1 MNLPALLLS
10 VTLVAPVSA
19 NPPETPPPTEAPH
32 VELPVPDAPPGNPP
46 GPDGNP
52 AATAAP
58 ATEPAPAPDPAS
70 DVAPA
75 AAPAA
80 PGRLTGVV
88 ESPTGQPFEDVIVLV
103 DGDTAGSTDAQGR
116 FHLPRL
122 RPGPHLITLIG
133 PQGQD
138 LHEQIEVA
146 PGASL
151 DRRFRLTTRDVET
164 VAITQKSDRPK
175 REAGE
180 VVLAQ
185 KDVAAVPGTFGDP
198 VRVIENLPGT
208 SRAPGGLGGAL
219 IVRGANPADSAVL
232 MDGVQIP
239 LLYHFGGLT
248 SVVNSEFLS
257 AVTFLPGGFGA
268 QYGRATAGI
277 AEIQSSA
284 LSCDRVRA
292 SASVDLLDAEL
303 FGCTPVGRWRI
314 AAASRR
320 SYIDTFLP
328 AILRGAA
335 DEGESPIVVT
345 PAYFDYQLKA
355 ETARTNQRFEIFAF
369 GSRDALKLSR
379 ATSAEDVDM
388 NLGGTTTF
396 HRLQLR
402 HFYFSDRFTLE
413 SSLVPGLMKVAF
425 TESSQELA
433 TDHHSGATIN
443 TVQWRETAGLRLHP
457 RVLWRAGIDH
467 VLTRWSSAFVTE
479 LSNLGRRYPSPLE
492 DDERT
497 QNHWTDSDTDLD
509 QAYWTEVVLGNRESL
524 TVTPGV
530 RLANLVFGRT
540 HRFVIEPRLAARFQ
554 ASEATAFT
562 AAGGIYR
569 KLPDMMSGVM
579 VDGFGQPNLAAE
591 RALHLVWGIEQAFDI
606 ARLGRLDTKAEGF
619 YVRRD
624 LMPSPTDEVIVRD
637 GRAEPTLFKSDGR
650 GRAYGVELMLRL
662 PSEQRRF
669 SGWVAYTLSRSL
681 REDRM
686 GAVGG
691 FDQYAPLSPDVPRE
705 GGLSAGNHEYLSPF
719 DQTHILTTVGRWEL
733 PWNMSLGFRFQLVSG
748 NPTTPLER
756 GEAYYD
762 ADNDR
767 YQIRPGSVA
776 AGSARLPTFHKLDVR
791 LDKRWRWDSW
801 QLTAYL
807 EVLNAYNHRP
817 IEAVSH
823 DYRYRTRSELKGLPI
838 LPLLGLKGEI

>member
-1 MNLPALLLS
+1 MNLSTLLLS
-10 VTLVAPVSA
+10 LALMAPDPGPASESPA
-19 NPPETPPPTEAPH
+19 TEAP
-32 VELPVPDAPPGNPP
+32 APPT
-46 GPDGNP
+46 D
-52 AATAAP
+52 
-58 ATEPAPAPDPAS
+58 DPA
-70 DVAPA
+70 VAANDAAA
-75 AAPAA
+75 AAPA
-80 PGRLTGVV
+80 RLEGVV
-88 ESPTGQPFEDVIVLV
+88 EAPNGTPFEDVIVLV
-103 DGDTAGSTDAQGR
+103 DGEAAGSTDAQGR
-116 FHLPRL
+116 FALPRL

-138 LHEQIEVA
+138 LHEQIDVA
-146 PGASL
+146 PGVSL
-151 DRRFRLTTRDVET
+151 QRRFRLSTRELDAVI
-164 VAITQKSDRPK
+164 VTQKSERPK
-175 REAGE
+175 REASE
-180 VVLAQ
+180 VVLSQ

-208 SRAPGGLGGAL
+208 SRAPGGMGGAL

-268 QYGRATAGI
+268 QYGRATAGV

-284 LSCDRVRA
+284 LSCDQLRA

-303 FGCTPVGRWRI
+303 FGCAPVGRWRV
-314 AAASRR
+314 AAATRR

-335 DEGESPIVVT
+335 SDGESPTVVT

-355 ETARTNQRFEIFAF
+355 ETARTGQRFEIFAF
-369 GSRDALKLSR
+369 GSHDGLKLAR

-388 NLGGTTTF
+388 NLGGRTSF

-402 HFYFSDRFTLE
+402 HFYFGDAFTLE
-413 SSLVPGLMKVAF
+413 SSLVPGTMKVAF

-433 TDHHSGATIN
+433 SDHHSGATIN
-443 TVQWRETAGLRLHP
+443 TVQWRETAGLRLH
-457 RVLWRAGIDH
+457 RLVLWRGGIDH
-467 VLTRWSSAFVTE
+467 LLTHWKADFVTE

-492 DDERT
+492 YDVRT
-497 QNHWTDSDTDLD
+497 QNHWTDRDIDID
-509 QAYWTEVVLGNRESL
+509 QAYWSELVLGNRDHL
-524 TVTPGV
+524 TVTPGLRV
-530 RLANLVFGRT
+530 SHLVFGTTKRLV
-540 HRFVIEPRLAARFQ
+540 FEPRLAARFQ
-554 ASEATAFT
+554 ASSDTAFT
-562 AAGGIYR
+562 AAAGIYR

-579 VDGFGQPNLAAE
+579 VEGFGQPNLAAE
-591 RALHLVWGIEQAFDI
+591 RALHLVWGLEQK
-606 ARLGRLDTKAEGF
+606 LGVFDTKAEGF

-624 LMPSPTDEVIVRD
+624 LMPSPTDEVIIRD

-650 GRAYGVELMLRL
+650 GRAYGMELMVRL
-662 PSEQRRF
+662 PTALPGDDSRRF

-686 GAVGG
+686 ANAAGL
-691 FDQYAPLSPDVPRE
+691 DQYQALSPDAPRE
-705 GGLSAGNHEYLSPF
+705 GGLSATNREYLSPF

-756 GEAYYD
+756 GDAYYD
-762 ADNDR
+762 ADNDK

-776 AGSARLPTFHKLDVR
+776 AASARLPTFHKLDVR
-791 LDKRWRWDSW
+791 FDKRWQFHSW

-807 EVLNAYNHRP
+807 EVLNAYNHRS
-817 IEAVSH
+817 IEAFSH
-823 DYRYRTRSELKGLPI
+823 DYRYRTRTELKGLPI